1 MLPLVNEY
9 SLFLVGLVVIAL
21 VLLLTWKWFGLK
33 WGLTGMV
40 IVVVAL
46 AAFQFITS
54 TNVNTVSSR
63 EELDRPQAGV
73 FVLTNF
79 GQNQGRSLEAGVV

>member
-1 MLPLVNEY
+1 MKAIMLSLVNEY

-33 WGLTGMV
+33 WRLTGMV
-40 IVVVAL
+40 TVVVAL

-63 EELDRPQAGV
+63 EELNRALTMGKP
-73 FVLTNF
+73 VL
-79 GQNQGRSLEAGVV
+79 LELYSDY

>member
-21 VLLLTWKWFGLK
+21 VLLLTGKRFGLK

-54 TNVNTVSSR
+54 TPSEPASGGSIAEGGKGGGVS
-63 EELDRPQAGV
+63 
-73 FVLTNF
+73 
-79 GQNQGRSLEAGVV
+79 

>member
-21 VLLLTWKWFGLK
+21 VLLLTGKRFGLK
-33 WGLTGMV
+33 WGLTGIV

-63 EELDRPQAGV
+63 EELDRALAMGKP
-73 FVLTNF
+73 VL
-79 GQNQGRSLEAGVV
+79 LELYSDF